1 MWMIY
6 AEASRP
12 AATDVRSAVER
23 LARSM
28 EDLAFDASH
37 EIVYGLGRSG
47 LSEDELKN
55 EEKQYNNGAVVCRLF
70 LNESINRSELVNLMN
85 GLRLQY
91 HMDDVNKFIEREE
104 DDAEQLREESAV

>member
-1 MWMIY
+1 MIY

-23 LARSM
+23 LANSM
-28 EDLAFDASH
+28 QDLAFDASH

-55 EEKQYNNGAVVCRLF
+55 EEKQYNNGAVICRLF
-70 LNESINRSELVNLMN
+70 LSDSIDRSELVNLMN
-85 GLRLQY
+85 GLGLQS
-91 HMDDVNKFIEREE
+91 HMDDVSKFIEREE
-104 DDAEQLREESAV
+104 VEAEQLREESVV